1 VRSPGA
7 GALQPHRAVVLLAAL
22 GLPTALIAA
31 GGDPAATVS
40 QSSLHAC
47 AILTDPTERLGCYD
61 QLAGHAP
68 NSDAAPVAAAPSAA
82 TTAPAGA
89 AAATAAAPAT
99 TTTATPAAPAPATA
113 TASGAPAAGTT
124 AGSAAPA
131 TAAAAPPP
139 KESFGLYTAE
149 HPTAPSVAPS
159 LDDRVV
165 ATGAS
170 ASGRM
175 TVTLASGALWELDD
189 VDPLLA
195 VGDVVSIRRAA
206 LGSFLLETPTKR
218 THRARRLR

>member
-1 VRSPGA
+1 M
-7 GALQPHRAVVLLAAL
+7 VLLAAL
-22 GLPTALIAA
+22 GLPTAVIAA

-68 NSDAAPVAAAPSAA
+68 HSDAAPVAAAPA
-82 TTAPAGA
+82 APAVA
-89 AAATAAAPAT
+89 AAATAAVPAT
-99 TTTATPAAPAPATA
+99 TTTATPAAPAPA
-113 TASGAPAAGTT
+113 AA
-124 AGSAAPA
+124 SAATA

-149 HPTAPSVAPS
+149 HPTAPAVTQS

-175 TVTLASGALWELDD
+175 TVTLASGSLWELDEA
-189 VDPLLA
+189 DPLLA

>member
-1 VRSPGA
+1 M
-7 GALQPHRAVVLLAAL
+7 VLLAAL
-22 GLPTALIAA
+22 GLPTAVIAA

-68 NSDAAPVAAAPSAA
+68 NSDAAPLAAAPSAA

-89 AAATAAAPAT
+89 AAATAAVPAT
-99 TTTATPAAPAPATA
+99 TTTATPAAPAPAA
-113 TASGAPAAGTT
+113 ASAAPAAGTT
-124 AGSAAPA
+124 AASAATA

-149 HPTAPSVAPS
+149 HPTAPAVTQS

>member
-1 VRSPGA
+1 M
-7 GALQPHRAVVLLAAL
+7 VLLAAL
-22 GLPTALIAA
+22 GLPTAVIAA

-68 NSDAAPVAAAPSAA
+68 HSDAAPAV
-82 TTAPAGA
+82 A
-89 AAATAAAPAT
+89 AAATAAVPAT
-99 TTTATPAAPAPATA
+99 TTTATPAAPAPAA
-113 TASGAPAAGTT
+113 ASAAPAAGTT
-124 AGSAAPA
+124 AASAATA
-131 TAAAAPPP
+131 TAAAEPPP

-149 HPTAPSVAPS
+149 HPTAPAVTQS

-175 TVTLASGALWELDD
+175 TVTLASGALWELDEA
-189 VDPLLA
+189 DPLLA

-206 LGSFLLETPTKR
+206 LGSFLMETPTKR

>member
-1 VRSPGA
+1 M
-7 GALQPHRAVVLLAAL
+7 VLLAAL
-22 GLPTALIAA
+22 GLPTAVIAA

-68 NSDAAPVAAAPSAA
+68 HSDAAPVAV
-82 TTAPAGA
+82 A
-89 AAATAAAPAT
+89 AAATAAVPAT
-99 TTTATPAAPAPATA
+99 TTTATPAAPAPAA
-113 TASGAPAAGTT
+113 ASAAPAAGTT
-124 AGSAAPA
+124 AASAATA

-149 HPTAPSVAPS
+149 HPTAPAVTQS

-175 TVTLASGALWELDD
+175 TVALASGALWELDEA
-189 VDPLLA
+189 DPLLA

-206 LGSFLLETPTKR
+206 LGSFLMETPTKR

>member
-1 VRSPGA
+1 
-7 GALQPHRAVVLLAAL
+7 VVLLAAL
-22 GLPTALIAA
+22 GLPTTVVAA

-68 NSDAAPVAAAPSAA
+68 NGDAAPVAAAPAA
-82 TTAPAGA
+82 APAAA
-89 AAATAAAPAT
+89 AAATAAVPA
-99 TTTATPAAPAPATA
+99 TTATPAAPA
-113 TASGAPAAGTT
+113 AGTT
-124 AGSAAPA
+124 PGSAAPA

-149 HPTAPSVAPS
+149 HPTAPAVTQS

-175 TVTLASGALWELDD
+175 TVTLASGALWELDEA
-189 VDPLLA
+189 DPLLA

>member
-1 VRSPGA
+1 
-7 GALQPHRAVVLLAAL
+7 VVLLAAL
-22 GLPTALIAA
+22 GLPTTVVAA

-61 QLAGHAP
+61 QLAGHAS
-68 NSDAAPVAAAPSAA
+68 NGDAAPVAAAPAA
-82 TTAPAGA
+82 A
-89 AAATAAAPAT
+89 AAATAAVPAT
-99 TTTATPAAPAPATA
+99 TTTSAPAT
-113 TASGAPAAGTT
+113 PAAGTT
-124 AGSAAPA
+124 AGSAATA

-149 HPTAPSVAPS
+149 HPTAPAVTQS

-175 TVTLASGALWELDD
+175 TVTLASGALWELDEA
-189 VDPLLA
+189 DPLLA
-195 VGDVVSIRRAA
+195 VGDVISIRRAA

>member
-1 VRSPGA
+1 M
-7 GALQPHRAVVLLAAL
+7 VLLAAL
-22 GLPTALIAA
+22 GLPTAVIAA
-31 GGDPAATVS
+31 GGDPAATLS

-68 NSDAAPVAAAPSAA
+68 HSDAAPVAAAPA
-82 TTAPAGA
+82 APAVA
-89 AAATAAAPAT
+89 AAATAAVPAT
-99 TTTATPAAPAPATA
+99 TTTATPAAPAPA
-113 TASGAPAAGTT
+113 AA
-124 AGSAAPA
+124 SAATA

-149 HPTAPSVAPS
+149 HPTAPAVTQS

>member
-1 VRSPGA
+1 M
-7 GALQPHRAVVLLAAL
+7 VLLAAL
-22 GLPTALIAA
+22 GLPTAVIAA

-68 NSDAAPVAAAPSAA
+68 HSDAAPVAAAPA
-82 TTAPAGA
+82 APAVA
-89 AAATAAAPAT
+89 AAATAAVPAT
-99 TTTATPAAPAPATA
+99 TTTATPAAPAPAA
-113 TASGAPAAGTT
+113 ASAAPAAGTT
-124 AGSAAPA
+124 AASAATA
-131 TAAAAPPP
+131 TAAAEPPP

-149 HPTAPSVAPS
+149 HPTAPAVTQS

-175 TVTLASGALWELDD
+175 TVTLASGALWELDEA
-189 VDPLLA
+189 DPLLA

-206 LGSFLLETPTKR
+206 LGSFLMETPTKR

>member
-1 VRSPGA
+1 M
-7 GALQPHRAVVLLAAL
+7 VLLAAL
-22 GLPTALIAA
+22 GLPTAVIAA

-47 AILTDPTERLGCYD
+47 AILTDPAERLGCYD

-68 NSDAAPVAAAPSAA
+68 NGDAAPVAAAPAA
-82 TTAPAGA
+82 A
-89 AAATAAAPAT
+89 AAATAAVPAT
-99 TTTATPAAPAPATA
+99 TTTATPAAPAPAA
-113 TASGAPAAGTT
+113 ASAAPAAGTT
-124 AGSAAPA
+124 AASAATA
-131 TAAAAPPP
+131 TAAAEPPP

-149 HPTAPSVAPS
+149 HPTAPAVTQS

-175 TVTLASGALWELDD
+175 TVALASGALWELDEA
-189 VDPLLA
+189 DPLLT

-206 LGSFLLETPTKR
+206 LGSFLMETPTKR

>member
-1 VRSPGA
+1 
-7 GALQPHRAVVLLAAL
+7 VVLLAAL

-31 GGDPAATVS
+31 GGVPAATVS

-61 QLAGHAP
+61 RLAGHAP
-68 NSDAAPVAAAPSAA
+68 NSDAAPLAAAPSAA

-89 AAATAAAPAT
+89 AAATAAVPAT
-99 TTTATPAAPAPATA
+99 TTTATP
-113 TASGAPAAGTT
+113 
-124 AGSAAPA
+124 AAPA

-170 ASGRM
+170 ASGQM

-206 LGSFLLETPTKR
+206 LGSFLMETPTKR

>member
-1 VRSPGA
+1 M
-7 GALQPHRAVVLLAAL
+7 VLLAAL
-22 GLPTALIAA
+22 GLPTAVIAA

-68 NSDAAPVAAAPSAA
+68 NGDAAPVAAAP
-82 TTAPAGA
+82 
-89 AAATAAAPAT
+89 AAPAT
-99 TTTATPAAPAPATA
+99 TTTSAPAT
-113 TASGAPAAGTT
+113 PAAGTT
-124 AGSAAPA
+124 AASAATA

-149 HPTAPSVAPS
+149 HPTAPAVTQS

-175 TVTLASGALWELDD
+175 TVALASGALWELDEA
-189 VDPLLA
+189 DPLLA

-206 LGSFLLETPTKR
+206 LGSFLMETPTKR

>member
-1 VRSPGA
+1 M
-7 GALQPHRAVVLLAAL
+7 VLLAAL
-22 GLPTALIAA
+22 GLPTTVIAA

-47 AILTDPTERLGCYD
+47 AILTDPAERLGCYD

-68 NSDAAPVAAAPSAA
+68 NGDAAPVAAAP
-82 TTAPAGA
+82 A
-89 AAATAAAPAT
+89 AAAAAAAAPAT
-99 TTTATPAAPAPATA
+99 TTTSAPAT
-113 TASGAPAAGTT
+113 PAAGTT
-124 AGSAAPA
+124 AASAATA

-149 HPTAPSVAPS
+149 HPTAPAVTQS

-175 TVTLASGALWELDD
+175 TVALASGALWELDEA
-189 VDPLLA
+189 DPLLT

-206 LGSFLLETPTKR
+206 LGSFLMETPTKR

>member
-1 VRSPGA
+1 M
-7 GALQPHRAVVLLAAL
+7 VLLAAL
-22 GLPTALIAA
+22 GLPTAVIAA

-68 NSDAAPVAAAPSAA
+68 HSDAAPAV
-82 TTAPAGA
+82 A
-89 AAATAAAPAT
+89 AAATAAVPAT
-99 TTTATPAAPAPATA
+99 TTTATPAAPAPAA
-113 TASGAPAAGTT
+113 ASAAPAAGTT
-124 AGSAAPA
+124 AASAATA
-131 TAAAAPPP
+131 TAAAEPPP

-149 HPTAPSVAPS
+149 HPTAPAVTQS

-175 TVTLASGALWELDD
+175 TVTLASGALWELDEA
-189 VDPLLA
+189 DPLLA

>member
-1 VRSPGA
+1 M
-7 GALQPHRAVVLLAAL
+7 VLLAAL
-22 GLPTALIAA
+22 GLPTAVIAA

-68 NSDAAPVAAAPSAA
+68 HSDAAPVAAAPA
-82 TTAPAGA
+82 APAVA
-89 AAATAAAPAT
+89 AAATAAVPAT
-99 TTTATPAAPAPATA
+99 TTTATPAAPAPA
-113 TASGAPAAGTT
+113 AA
-124 AGSAAPA
+124 SAATA

-149 HPTAPSVAPS
+149 HPTAPAVTQS

-175 TVTLASGALWELDD
+175 TVTLASGALWELDEA
-189 VDPLLA
+189 DPLLA

>member
-1 VRSPGA
+1 MRSLGA
-7 GALQPHRAVVLLAAL
+7 GALGGARQPRRAVVLLAAL
-22 GLPTALIAA
+22 GMPAGVIAA
-31 GGDPAATVS
+31 GGDPTATVS

-68 NSDAAPVAAAPSAA
+68 NSDATPIAAAPSAA
-82 TTAPAGA
+82 TAAPAVA
-89 AAATAAAPAT
+89 AAASAAVPAT
-99 TTTATPAAPAPATA
+99 TTTATPAT
-113 TASGAPAAGTT
+113 
-124 AGSAAPA
+124 PA
-131 TAAAAPPP
+131 TAAAAPPL

-149 HPTAPSVAPS
+149 HPTAPSVAQS

-175 TVTLASGALWELDD
+175 TVMLASGALWELDD
-189 VDPLLA
+189 ADPLLA

-206 LGSFLLETPTKR
+206 LGSFLMETPTKR

>member
-1 VRSPGA
+1 M
-7 GALQPHRAVVLLAAL
+7 VLLAAL
-22 GLPTALIAA
+22 GLPTAVIAA

-68 NSDAAPVAAAPSAA
+68 HSDAAPVAV
-82 TTAPAGA
+82 A
-89 AAATAAAPAT
+89 AAATAAVPAT
-99 TTTATPAAPAPATA
+99 TTTATPAAPAPA
-113 TASGAPAAGTT
+113 AA
-124 AGSAAPA
+124 SAATA

-149 HPTAPSVAPS
+149 HPTAPAVTQS

-175 TVTLASGALWELDD
+175 TVTLASGALWELDEA
-189 VDPLLA
+189 DPLLA

-206 LGSFLLETPTKR
+206 LGSFLMETPTKR